1 MKFKEGDKVRIINRE
16 PSNITGNTQWYS
28 DINNSIGIEC
38 YICSNINN
46 ESYQLRS
53 NKDGTGEYYG
63 LLLSYKYET
72 ICFNECDLELVT
84 DKPQYEIY

>member
-1 MKFKEGDKVRIINRE
+1 MKFKKGDKVRIINRE
-16 PSNITGNTQWYS
+16 PSNTTGSPQWYS

-38 YICSNINN
+38 YVCLNGKH

-63 LLLSYKYET
+63 LLYHEYSSFT
-72 ICFNECDLELVT
+72 FNEEDLELIT
-84 DKPQYEIY
+84 EQPIYEVY